1 MLVTQAIIGHHAVV
15 RRVAMMDQFC
25 TGLNT
30 LGVLEEIRNL
40 PSEFQKLFVPSL
52 NFKTPSCLR
61 RLLKLPVDGN
71 KKCKDVVDR
80 LLRFVD
86 NSSEEGNTAI

>member
-25 TGLNT
+25 CGLNT
-30 LGVLEEIRNL
+30 LGVLQEIRKL
-40 PSEFQKLFVPSL
+40 PSEFQKLFFPSL
-52 NFKTPSCLR
+52 ALKTPSYLR
-61 RLLKLPVDGN
+61 GLLKLPVDGN
-71 KKCKDVVDR
+71 EKCKKVVDK

-86 NSSEEGNTAI
+86 ESSENGKMAH

>member
-1 MLVTQAIIGHHAVV
+1 MNLKTLFHSSIMSCT
-15 RRVAMMDQFC
+15 VAEKDLIPRW
-25 TGLNT
+25 G
-30 LGVLEEIRNL
+30 
-40 PSEFQKLFVPSL
+40 PDKLFVPSL
-52 NFKTPSCLR
+52 NFKTPSYLR